1 MSRTRAP
8 SMPTE
13 HQVTEAHK
21 AVTALHPDARIKSV
35 GPEGVVFGY
44 PDQSTPNSEWHG
56 KSFSAET
63 E

>member
-1 MSRTRAP
+1 
-8 SMPTE
+8 MPTE